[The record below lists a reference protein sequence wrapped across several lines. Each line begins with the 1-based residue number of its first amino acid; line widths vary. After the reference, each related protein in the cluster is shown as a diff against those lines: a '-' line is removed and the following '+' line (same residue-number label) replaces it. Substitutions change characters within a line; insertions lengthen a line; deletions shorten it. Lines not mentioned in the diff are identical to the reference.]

1 MSIELDKRNQMITD
15 NDFEYV
21 QKFISGDE
29 SAFNILAKKY
39 QKRIYWHAR
48 QMLNDHL
55 DADEVTQEVLIV
67 MYNKMRS
74 FNFKSSL
81 YTWIYKIV
89 TTRCLNQIK
98 RKKLRKLFSFEDA
111 DEKELSVKNDIIEDI
126 SNREKLEKVNKALE
140 KIPPKQRQV
149 FILRNYDGLAYE
161 EIAEITG
168 KSVGGLKA
176 NYFHALKKV
185 LELTDAKD

>member
-1 MSIELDKRNQMITD
+1 MITD
-15 NDFEYV
+15 NDFELV
-21 QKFISGDE
+21 NKFINGDE
-29 SAFNILAKKY
+29 SSFNSLVRKY

-67 MYNKMRS
+67 MYKKLS
-74 FNFKSSL
+74 AFNFKSSL

-89 TTRCLNQIK
+89 TTRSLNQLRK
-98 RKKLRKLFSFEDA
+98 RKIKKMFSFEDT
-111 DEKELSVKNDIIEDI
+111 DEKELTSKHDIVEDI
-126 SNREKLEKVNKALE
+126 NNRQKLDKVNSVLE

-149 FILRNYDGLAYE
+149 FILRNYDELSYE
-161 EIAEITG
+161 EISEITG

-185 LELTDAKD
+185 LELTNEKI

>member
-1 MSIELDKRNQMITD
+1 MITD

-67 MYNKMRS
+67 MYNKIRS

-89 TTRCLNQIK
+89 TTRSLNQIK
-98 RKKLRKLFSFEDA
+98 RRRLKKIFSFEDA
-111 DEKELSVKNDIIEDI
+111 DEKELSTKNDIVEDI
-126 SNREKLEKVNKALE
+126 LNREKLEKVNKVLE

-149 FILRNYDGLAYE
+149 FVLRNFDGLSYE

-176 NYFHALKKV
+176 NYFHALKKI
-185 LELTDAKD
+185 LELTDGKD